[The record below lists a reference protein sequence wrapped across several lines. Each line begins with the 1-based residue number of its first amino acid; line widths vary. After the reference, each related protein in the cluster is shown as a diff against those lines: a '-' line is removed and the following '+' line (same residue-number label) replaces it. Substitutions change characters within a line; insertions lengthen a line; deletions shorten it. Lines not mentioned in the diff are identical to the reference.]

1 MAEAALRQELKRRKI
16 GWYRAASAG
25 LSAEDGMPMSCN
37 AQQALTEAKIPFEK
51 NFASKR
57 LTEDAL
63 KEAYAVVCMTASQQT
78 ALQAY
83 PNVTS
88 IPALCGKEVPDP
100 YGREID
106 AYRVTLRLIREC
118 LPRVI
123 DRCCPKIPKNPI
135 DQ

>member
-1 MAEAALRQELKRRKI
+1 MAEAALRQELKRRRI
-16 GWYRAASAG
+16 GWYRVASAG
-25 LSAEDGMPMSCN
+25 LSAEAGRPMSEN
-37 AQQALTEAKIPFEK
+37 SKQALTEAGIAYDADFC
-51 NFASKR
+51 STR
-57 LTEDAL
+57 LTKEAVE
-63 KEAYAVVCMTASQQT
+63 EAYAVICMTASQQN
-78 ALQAY
+78 ALAAF

-123 DRCCPKIPKNPI
+123 EVCCPKIKK
-135 DQ
+135 